1 MNVHKNAKLTPLG
14 REQIVKRKAA
24 GETSGAI
31 ATALGVS
38 TATVCKWV
46 RRHKAEGT
54 AGLQDR
60 TSRPRRLRK
69 KTGKE
74 QEDAVEAMRRK
85 RMPFW
90 KIAAKVGLSRAT
102 AARIGKARGLS
113 LLSAL
118 EPEEPVI
125 RYEKEAP
132 GDMIHID
139 IKRLGRIE
147 GVGHRITGDR
157 KGQANPRSRKQ
168 GGHGW
173 EYLHLA
179 VDDHS
184 RLAYSEILPDEKR
197 KSCLRF
203 LFNALRFFRRYAS
216 KSIAS

>member
-74 QEDAVEAMRRK
+74 QEDANQREGGALRPDIPAR
-85 RMPFW
+85 
-90 KIAAKVGLSRAT
+90 VGLC
-102 AARIGKARGLS
+102 K
-113 LLSAL
+113 
-118 EPEEPVI
+118 
-125 RYEKEAP
+125 
-132 GDMIHID
+132 
-139 IKRLGRIE
+139 
-147 GVGHRITGDR
+147 
-157 KGQANPRSRKQ
+157 
-168 GGHGW
+168 
-173 EYLHLA
+173 
-179 VDDHS
+179 
-184 RLAYSEILPDEKR
+184 
-197 KSCLRF
+197 
-203 LFNALRFFRRYAS
+203 ALRGREDTDV
-216 KSIAS
+216 

>member
-85 RMPFW
+85 R
-90 KIAAKVGLSRAT
+90 
-102 AARIGKARGLS
+102 
-113 LLSAL
+113 
-118 EPEEPVI
+118 
-125 RYEKEAP
+125 
-132 GDMIHID
+132 
-139 IKRLGRIE
+139 
-147 GVGHRITGDR
+147 
-157 KGQANPRSRKQ
+157 
-168 GGHGW
+168 
-173 EYLHLA
+173 
-179 VDDHS
+179 
-184 RLAYSEILPDEKR
+184 
-197 KSCLRF
+197 
-203 LFNALRFFRRYAS
+203 
-216 KSIAS
+216 

>member
-14 REQIVKRKAA
+14 REQIVKRRAA

-132 GDMIHID
+132 GDMI
-139 IKRLGRIE
+139 
-147 GVGHRITGDR
+147 
-157 KGQANPRSRKQ
+157 GQSRKPQ
-168 GGHGW
+168 TGRTRMGISPSRRRRSLTIG
-173 EYLHLA
+173 LFGNTARRKTQILLA
-179 VDDHS
+179 
-184 RLAYSEILPDEKR
+184 
-197 KSCLRF
+197 
-203 LFNALRFFRRYAS
+203 LFVQRPALL
-216 KSIAS
+216 

>member
-118 EPEEPVI
+118 EPEKPVI

-139 IKRLGRIE
+139 IKRL
-147 GVGHRITGDR
+147 
-157 KGQANPRSRKQ
+157 
-168 GGHGW
+168 
-173 EYLHLA
+173 A
-179 VDDHS
+179 VS
-184 RLAYSEILPDEKR
+184 K
-197 KSCLRF
+197 
-203 LFNALRFFRRYAS
+203 AS
-216 KSIAS
+216 GIA

>member
-1 MNVHKNAKLTPLG
+1 MGAAAQG
-14 REQIVKRKAA
+14 RRNRRAA
-24 GETSGAI
+24 RSNQQ
-31 ATALGVS
+31 TAP
-38 TATVCKWV
+38 
-46 RRHKAEGT
+46 AE
-54 AGLQDR
+54 
-60 TSRPRRLRK
+60 K

-139 IKRLGRIE
+139 IKRL
-147 GVGHRITGDR
+147 
-157 KGQANPRSRKQ
+157 
-168 GGHGW
+168 
-173 EYLHLA
+173 A
-179 VDDHS
+179 VS
-184 RLAYSEILPDEKR
+184 K
-197 KSCLRF
+197 
-203 LFNALRFFRRYAS
+203 AS
-216 KSIAS
+216 GIA

>member
-1 MNVHKNAKLTPLG
+1 M
-14 REQIVKRKAA
+14 
-24 GETSGAI
+24 
-31 ATALGVS
+31 
-38 TATVCKWV
+38 

-90 KIAAKVGLSRAT
+90 KTAAKVGLSRAT

-118 EPEEPVI
+118 EPEKPVI

-139 IKRLGRIE
+139 IKRL
-147 GVGHRITGDR
+147 
-157 KGQANPRSRKQ
+157 
-168 GGHGW
+168 
-173 EYLHLA
+173 A
-179 VDDHS
+179 VS
-184 RLAYSEILPDEKR
+184 K
-197 KSCLRF
+197 
-203 LFNALRFFRRYAS
+203 AS
-216 KSIAS
+216 GIA

>member
-102 AARIGKARGLS
+102 ATRIGKARGLS

-139 IKRLGRIE
+139 IKRL
-147 GVGHRITGDR
+147 
-157 KGQANPRSRKQ
+157 
-168 GGHGW
+168 
-173 EYLHLA
+173 A
-179 VDDHS
+179 VS
-184 RLAYSEILPDEKR
+184 K
-197 KSCLRF
+197 
-203 LFNALRFFRRYAS
+203 AS
-216 KSIAS
+216 GIA